1 MVSANVLCPD
11 IVCKPMP
18 GSPPLFLFFVGVRG
32 EPGKEAN
39 KTCREDER
47 ERARRALIK
56 IFMRLISV
64 FIADVGHHETHK
76 C

>member
-1 MVSANVLCPD
+1 MCCALISCANQCQALPLC
-11 IVCKPMP
+11 
-18 GSPPLFLFFVGVRG
+18 FYFFVGVRG

-56 IFMRLISV
+56 IFMSLISV